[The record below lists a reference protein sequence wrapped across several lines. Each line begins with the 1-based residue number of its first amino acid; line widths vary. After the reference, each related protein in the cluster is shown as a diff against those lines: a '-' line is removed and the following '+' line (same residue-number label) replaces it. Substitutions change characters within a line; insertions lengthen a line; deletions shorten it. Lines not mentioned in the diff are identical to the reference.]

1 MLDFFRSNKNIS
13 NTPSVLSPMGEPL
26 NTNYSGDY
34 TENKK
39 SPFSI
44 YPGDSHKLIL
54 PQKKTSIDEVDY
66 LLSIGYIGDIENAIL
81 TVIHKM
87 YYVTSLQI
95 YQMLILA
102 GIDIKH
108 QNVQYSIRKLKNK
121 NFIKQIEF
129 FSESDETARSSFKA
143 YTLGYHGLGILRARG
158 NKAKLQGYISEIPT
172 ANLKRVLAANQL
184 LISVMQTS
192 PFTFESIPI
201 VFDDSNS
208 QDIIIRPQAIL
219 QNENDSYFVECI
231 RKDTD
236 WEENLCERMI
246 RYQRVIENYETLNIK
261 FNKAPLM
268 IFLAEN
274 FEHMLEI
281 QNLTAQYTGII
292 KLFTY
297 DLALYEN
304 VHAAFY
310 KNS

>member
-1 MLDFFRSNKNIS
+1 MLDFFKNNKNTN
-13 NTPSVLSPMGEPL
+13 NTPSVLSPTGEPL
-26 NTNYSGDY
+26 NKIYSGNY

-66 LLSIGYIGDIENAIL
+66 LLDIGYIGDIENAIL

-95 YQMLILA
+95 CQMLILA
-102 GIDIKH
+102 GIDIKQ

-129 FSESDETARSSFKA
+129 FSEEDETVKSSFKA

-158 NKAKLQGYISEIPT
+158 NKAKVQGYISEIPT
-172 ANLKRVLAANQL
+172 ANLKRVLATNQL
-184 LISVMQTS
+184 LISIMQTS

-201 VFDDSNS
+201 IFDDSNS

-219 QNENDSYFVECI
+219 QNGNDTYFVECT
-231 RKDTD
+231 RKEAD
-236 WEENLCERMI
+236 WQASLCERMV
-246 RYQRVIENYETLNIK
+246 RYQRVIENYETLNIE
-261 FNKAPLM
+261 FSKAPSM
-268 IFLAEN
+268 IFLAEDY
-274 FEHMLEI
+274 EHMLEI
-281 QNLTAQYTGII
+281 HRLTAEYTDII
-292 KLFTY
+292 KLYTY

-304 VHAAFY
+304 VHTAFY
-310 KNS
+310 KQE